1 MVKPV
6 SLHTLQVT
14 MTPPPLPQTAPF
26 GLAPKEQTPTLV
38 TVNGVSCISYQFQL
52 HPIGT
57 EYLPRSGVYIFVK
70 IGTNGKWDP
79 IYIGETSSFQRRLY
93 NDLRLH
99 HQWPG
104 IVAHR
109 ASHIL
114 TLHVPG
120 VLAAREVIETD
131 IRKITTTPCNEQ

>member
-1 MVKPV
+1 
-6 SLHTLQVT
+6 
-14 MTPPPLPQTAPF
+14 MTPPLFPQTSPF
-26 GLAPKEQTPTLV
+26 GLVPQDPAPPLA
-38 TVNGVSCISYQFQL
+38 TVRGASGAVYQFQI

-70 IGTNGKWDP
+70 IGANGQWDP

-120 VLAAREVIETD
+120 VLALRENIETD
-131 IRKITTTPCNEQ
+131 IRQITTTPCNEQ